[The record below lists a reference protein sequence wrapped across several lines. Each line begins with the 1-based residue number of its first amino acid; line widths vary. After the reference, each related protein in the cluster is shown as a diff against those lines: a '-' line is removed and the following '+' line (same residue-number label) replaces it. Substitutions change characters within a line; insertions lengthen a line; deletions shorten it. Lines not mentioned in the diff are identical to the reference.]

1 MKRAL
6 KKIGLISV
14 SVLGAVVLWSG
25 VSLAGQAGSG
35 NIFMRGINFINEN
48 RQAWD
53 LILRW
58 VNFIILAGVIIKY
71 ARAPL
76 AQFFR
81 EKRAETSLTIKQL
94 EEKRAEA
101 EQKIRDGQI
110 QLKSSQDKLA
120 LIKQRIL
127 AEGQKRK
134 EKIIEAA
141 RQESRLMLTT
151 AQVKIENQIRG
162 AAETIK
168 IELID
173 MAVQRAEA
181 KLPQLLAR
189 QDHDR
194 LIEQWMDAADRGG
207 ASCQP

>member
-6 KKIGLISV
+6 INIGFISV
-14 SVLGAVVLWSG
+14 LVLVVVVLWSG
-25 VSLAGQAGSG
+25 VSLAGQADSG
-35 NIFMRGINFINEN
+35 NIFMRGINYINEH
-48 RQAWD
+48 RQTWD
-53 LILRW
+53 LVMRW
-58 VNFIILAGVIIKY
+58 VNFIILAVVISKY

-76 AQFFR
+76 AQFFK

-94 EEKRAEA
+94 EEKRADA
-101 EQKIRDGQI
+101 ELKIHDGQI
-110 QLKSSQDKLA
+110 QLKSSQDKLV
-120 LIKQRIL
+120 LIKERIL

-134 EKIIEAA
+134 EKIIEEA

-151 AQVKIENQIRG
+151 AQVKIENQIRD
-162 AAETIK
+162 AAEKIK

-189 QDHDR
+189 PDHDR
-194 LIEQWMDAADRGG
+194 LIEQWMDAAR
-207 ASCQP
+207 Q

>member
-6 KKIGLISV
+6 INIGLIA
-14 SVLGAVVLWSG
+14 VLVLIVMVLWSG
-25 VSLAGQAGSG
+25 VSLADQAESG
-35 NIFMRGINFINEN
+35 NIFKRGINFINEN

-53 LILRW
+53 LIMRW
-58 VNFIILAGVIIKY
+58 VNFIILAVVIIKY

-76 AQFFR
+76 AQFLK

-94 EEKRAEA
+94 EEKKAEA
-101 EQKIRDGQI
+101 ELKIRDGQI

-120 LIKQRIL
+120 LIKERIV

-134 EKIIEAA
+134 EKIIEEA
-141 RQESRLMLTT
+141 RQESRLML
-151 AQVKIENQIRG
+151 ASAHVKIENQIRD
-162 AAETIK
+162 AAEKIK

-181 KLPQLLAR
+181 RLPQLLVR
-189 QDHDR
+189 QDHNR
-194 LIEQWMDAADRGG
+194 LIEQWMDAAR
-207 ASCQP
+207 Q

>member
-6 KKIGLISV
+6 IHIGFISAA
-14 SVLGAVVLWSG
+14 VLMMVVLWSG
-25 VSLAGQAGSG
+25 MSLADQAESG
-35 NIFMRGINFINEN
+35 NVFKRGIDFINEN
-48 RQAWD
+48 RQTWD
-53 LILRW
+53 LIMRW
-58 VNFIILAGVIIKY
+58 VNFIILAGVIVKY

-76 AQFFR
+76 AQFFK

-101 EQKIRDGQI
+101 ELKIRDGQI

-120 LIKQRIL
+120 LIKERIV
-127 AEGQKRK
+127 AEGRKRK
-134 EKIIEAA
+134 EKIIEEA

-151 AQVKIENQIRG
+151 AQVKIENQIRD
-162 AAETIK
+162 AAEKIK

-181 KLPQLLAR
+181 KLPQMLGR
-189 QDHDR
+189 QDHHR
-194 LIEQWMDAADRGG
+194 LIERWMDAARQ
-207 ASCQP
+207 S

>member
-6 KKIGLISV
+6 MNIGFIAVLALIV
-14 SVLGAVVLWSG
+14 VVLWSG
-25 VSLAGQAGSG
+25 VSLAGQADSG
-35 NIFMRGINFINEN
+35 NIFIRGINFINQN
-48 RQAWD
+48 RQTWD
-53 LILRW
+53 LVMRW
-58 VNFIILAGVIIKY
+58 VNFILLAVVIVKY

-76 AQFFR
+76 AQFFK

-101 EQKIRDGQI
+101 ELKIRDGQV

-120 LIKQRIL
+120 LIKERIL

-134 EKIIEAA
+134 EKIIEEA

-151 AQVKIENQIRG
+151 AQVKIENQIRN
-162 AAETIK
+162 ATEKIK
-168 IELID
+168 LELID

-181 KLPQLLAR
+181 RLPQLLAR
-189 QDHDR
+189 QDHNR
-194 LIEQWMDAADRGG
+194 LIEQWMDAAR
-207 ASCQP
+207 Q

>member
-6 KKIGLISV
+6 INIGLISALV
-14 SVLGAVVLWSG
+14 FLVVVLWSS
-25 VSLAGQAGSG
+25 VSLAGQAESG
-35 NIFMRGINFINEN
+35 NIFKRGINFINEN
-48 RQAWD
+48 RQTWD
-53 LILRW
+53 LIMRW
-58 VNFIILAGVIIKY
+58 INFVILAAVIIKY

-76 AQFFR
+76 AQFLK

-101 EQKIRDGQI
+101 ELKIRDGRN

-120 LIKQRIL
+120 LIKERVL
-127 AEGQKRK
+127 AEGRKRK
-134 EKIIEAA
+134 EKIIEEA

-151 AQVKIENQIRG
+151 AQVKIENQIRD
-162 AAETIK
+162 AAEKIK

-181 KLPQLLAR
+181 RLPQLLAR
-189 QDHDR
+189 QDHNR
-194 LIEQWMDAADRGG
+194 LIEQWMDAAR
-207 ASCQP
+207 Q